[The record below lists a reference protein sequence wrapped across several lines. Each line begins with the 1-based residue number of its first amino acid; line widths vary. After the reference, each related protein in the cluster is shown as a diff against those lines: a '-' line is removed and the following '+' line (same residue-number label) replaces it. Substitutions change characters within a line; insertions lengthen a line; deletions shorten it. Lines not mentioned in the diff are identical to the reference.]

1 MASKQNFNDL
11 LNQIKQG
18 NLTKE
23 QLEQLQDTL
32 AKTKTDENKDGK
44 TTVYNL
50 IIVDESGSM
59 SHLREVTLS
68 GINETI
74 NVIKTSQE
82 EYADSQTH
90 YLSIVT
96 FDSDNQVNLR
106 NHYKEE
112 PIANVKEFRDYSPNG
127 CTPLFDAMGISISS
141 LYNKIKDDGDATAV
155 VTILTDGME
164 NSSTEWT
171 AAKLRNLINQLKGR
185 GWTFSYMG
193 SAHDVKDVADLLSI
207 DNFMEFSHDIMGA
220 SNTWGRE
227 MSSKRCFLGKISRL
241 KGMTSLEKN
250 AGLCSFANEYYSD
263 RVTPKIIETL
273 SPDEV
278 FVFGSSVDGNH
289 NGGVAGMAVRRFG
302 AVMGQS
308 EGIQGQ
314 SYAIPTTGG
323 LELLVDAVNRFTDYA
338 KAHPEKRF
346 LVTRIGCGRA
356 GHSAAEIAPL
366 FKGCIKL
373 ENVSLPRDFWKYN
386 GLTIDGWF

>member
-1 MASKQNFNDL
+1 
-11 LNQIKQG
+11 
-18 NLTKE
+18 
-23 QLEQLQDTL
+23 
-32 AKTKTDENKDGK
+32 
-44 TTVYNL
+44 
-50 IIVDESGSM
+50 
-59 SHLREVTLS
+59 
-68 GINETI
+68 
-74 NVIKTSQE
+74 
-82 EYADSQTH
+82 
-90 YLSIVT
+90 
-96 FDSDNQVNLR
+96 
-106 NHYKEE
+106 
-112 PIANVKEFRDYSPNG
+112 
-127 CTPLFDAMGISISS
+127 
-141 LYNKIKDDGDATAV
+141 
-155 VTILTDGME
+155 ME

-171 AAKLRNLINQLKGR
+171 AAKLRELINQLKGR

-227 MSSKRCFLGKISRL
+227 MSSKRCFFGKISSL
-241 KGMTSLEKN
+241 KGMTSDEKY

-289 NGGVAGMAVRRFG
+289 NGGAAGMAERRFG
-302 AVMGQS
+302 AVMGQG

-346 LVTRIGCGRA
+346 LVTRIGCGHA

-366 FKGCIKL
+366 FRGCIKL
-373 ENVSLPRDFWKYN
+373 ENVSLPRDFWKSN